1 MHLDP
6 YEAAWCMRYYL
17 IFNPNAGR
25 GRSRA
30 LLEEALAF
38 FRQHDIDI
46 TVLTTERSKHA
57 TELVCQLPLDAVVL
71 SLGGDGT
78 LHEVV
83 NGCVYTGRT
92 VGILPAGSGDDFAFA
107 LGLER
112 HDMRQALEVI
122 KQGKVK
128 TVDTAKVSAGQGNGE
143 TFINAFGVGFDA
155 DVAYGIYT
163 APKFLKERNAY
174 FYSIF
179 ATLSRLENI
188 PVAITIDGENV
199 FDGPALLVS
208 TQNGPRTGGS
218 FLFAPEAKLDDGLL
232 DIVIAG
238 EFGRLGTLDILPKVL
253 KGTHVRHPK
262 VKILRGR
269 NIRLEWQRP
278 RPGHMEGELLKPAT
292 TFDIRIQAASLK
304 VFAS

>member
-1 MHLDP
+1 MT
-6 YEAAWCMRYYL
+6 YYL
-17 IFNPNAGR
+17 IFNPHAGR
-25 GRSRA
+25 GRSQA
-30 LLEEALAF
+30 LLAQALAF
-38 FRQHDIDI
+38 FRQHNVDI

-112 HDMRQALEVI
+112 HNLQQALEVI

-128 TVDTAKVSAGQGNGE
+128 TVDTANVNGE
-143 TFINAFGVGFDA
+143 TFINSFGVGFDA
-155 DVAYGIYT
+155 DVAYGIYK

-179 ATLSRLENI
+179 ATLSKLETI
-188 PVAITIDGENV
+188 PVVVTIDDKQV
-199 FDGPALLVS
+199 FNGPALLVS

-232 DIVIAG
+232 DVVIAG
-238 EFGRLGTLDILPKVL
+238 KFGRLGTLDILPKVL
-253 KGTHVRHPK
+253 KGTHVGHPK
-262 VKILRGR
+262 IKFLRGKE
-269 NIRLEWQRP
+269 IRLEWERP
-278 RPGHMEGELLKPAT
+278 RPGHMEGELLEPAT
-292 TFDIRIQAASLK
+292 LFDIKIQATSLN
-304 VFAS
+304 VFAL

>member
-1 MHLDP
+1 M
-6 YEAAWCMRYYL
+6 YYL

-30 LLEEALAF
+30 LLEQALIF
-38 FRQHDIDI
+38 FTRHQLPL
-46 TVLTTERSKHA
+46 TVLTTAHPKHA
-57 TELVCQLPLDAVVL
+57 TELVCNLPFDAIVL

-78 LHEVV
+78 LHEIV
-83 NGCVYTGRT
+83 NGCVYTQRT
-92 VGILPAGSGDDFAFA
+92 IGILPAGSGDDFAFA

-112 HDMRQALEVI
+112 HDITQALEVI
-122 KQGKVK
+122 KQGKIK
-128 TVDTAKVSAGQGNGE
+128 PVDTANVNGE

-155 DVAYGIYT
+155 DVGYGIYT

-179 ATLSRLENI
+179 ATLSKLESV
-188 PVAITIDGENV
+188 PVKVVIDGQQV
-199 FDGPALLVS
+199 FNGPSLLVS

-218 FLFAPEAKLDDGLL
+218 FFFAPEAKPDDGLL

-238 EFGRLGTLDILPKVL
+238 DFGRLGTLGILPKVL
-253 KGTHVRHPK
+253 KGTHVGHPK
-262 VKILRGR
+262 IQILRGKEV
-269 NIRLEWQRP
+269 RLEWARP

-292 TFDIRIQAASLK
+292 TFEIKIQIASLN
-304 VFAS
+304 VFAP

>member
-1 MHLDP
+1 MT
-6 YEAAWCMRYYL
+6 YYL
-17 IFNPNAGR
+17 IFNPHAGR
-25 GRSRA
+25 GRSQA
-30 LLEEALAF
+30 LLAQALAF
-38 FRQHDIDI
+38 FRQHNLDIN
-46 TVLTTERSKHA
+46 VLTTERINHA

-83 NGCVYTGRT
+83 NGCIYTGRT

-112 HDMRQALEVI
+112 HDLQQALEVI
-122 KQGKVK
+122 RRGKIK
-128 TVDTAKVSAGQGNGE
+128 TVDTASVNGE

-155 DVAYGIYT
+155 DVAYGIYK

-188 PVAITIDGENV
+188 PVVVTIDDNQI
-199 FDGPALLVS
+199 FSGPALLVS

-218 FLFAPEAKLDDGLL
+218 FLFAPEAKLDDGFL
-232 DIVIAG
+232 DVVIAG
-238 EFGRLGTLDILPKVL
+238 KFGRLGTLDILPKVL
-253 KGTHVRHPK
+253 KGTHVHHPK
-262 VKILRGR
+262 VKIVRGKTVK
-269 NIRLEWQRP
+269 LEWSRP
-278 RPGHMEGELLKPAT
+278 RPGHMEGELLEPAT
-292 TFDIRIQAASLK
+292 TFEVRIQTASLN
-304 VFAS
+304 VFAP

>member
-1 MHLDP
+1 M
-6 YEAAWCMRYYL
+6 YYL

-30 LLEEALAF
+30 LLGQAQSF
-38 FRQHDIDI
+38 FTQHQLPL
-46 TVLTTERSKHA
+46 TVLTTTHSKHA
-57 TELVCQLPLDAVVL
+57 TELVCSLPLNAIVL

-112 HDMRQALEVI
+112 NSITQALNVI
-122 KQGKVK
+122 KQGKIK
-128 TVDTAKVSAGQGNGE
+128 TVDTANVNGE

-155 DVAYGIYT
+155 DVGYGIYT

-179 ATLSRLENI
+179 ATLRKLESI
-188 PVAITIDGENV
+188 PVNVMIDNKQV
-199 FDGPALLVS
+199 FNGPSLLVS

-218 FLFAPEAKLDDGLL
+218 FLFAPEAKPDDGLL
-232 DIVIAG
+232 DVVIAG
-238 EFGRLGTLDILPKVL
+238 DFGRLGTLGILPKVL
-253 KGTHVRHPK
+253 KGTHVGHPK
-262 VKILRGR
+262 IKILRGKEV
-269 NIRLEWQRP
+269 RLEWARP
-278 RPGHMEGELLKPAT
+278 RPGHMEGELLEPAT
-292 TFDIRIQAASLK
+292 HFDVKVQAASLN
-304 VFAS
+304 VFAP

>member
-1 MHLDP
+1 M
-6 YEAAWCMRYYL
+6 YYL

-25 GRSRA
+25 GRSQA
-30 LLEEALAF
+30 LLEQARAF
-38 FRQHDIDI
+38 FKHHQLPL
-46 TVLTTERSKHA
+46 TVLTTKGPKHA
-57 TELVCQLPLDAVVL
+57 TELVCNLPLNAIVL

-112 HDMRQALEVI
+112 NNITRALEVI
-122 KQGKVK
+122 LRGNTK
-128 TVDTAKVSAGQGNGE
+128 TVDTANVNGE
-143 TFINAFGVGFDA
+143 TFVNAFGVGFDA
-155 DVAYGIYT
+155 DVGYSIYT

-179 ATLSRLENI
+179 ATLSKLESI
-188 PVAITIDGENV
+188 PVKVTIDNQHV
-199 FDGPALLVS
+199 FDGPSLLVS

-218 FLFAPEAKLDDGLL
+218 FLFSPDAKVDDGLL

-238 EFGRLGTLDILPKVL
+238 EFGRLGTLRILPKVL
-253 KGTHVRHPK
+253 KGTHLGHPK
-262 VKILRGR
+262 IKILRGKEV
-269 NIRLEWQRP
+269 RLEWARP
-278 RPGHMEGELLKPAT
+278 RPGHMEGELLQPAT
-292 TFDIRIQAASLK
+292 TFDIRIQAASLN
-304 VFAS
+304 VLVPL